1 MPTRTSSARWQGNLK
16 DGAGTMALGTKAY
29 EVPYS
34 FVSRFEEGPGTNPEE
49 LIAAAHAGCFSMAF
63 ANTLAQAG
71 FPPNS
76 VETEATVH
84 LDRTDA
90 GFTITRIDLVTRG
103 DVPGID
109 ESEFVTY
116 AETAKATC
124 PVSRALAAVPE
135 ITVQP
140 TLV

>member
-1 MPTRTSSARWQGNLK
+1 MPTRTSHARWQGDLK
-16 DGAGTMALGTKAY
+16 QGAGSMALGSKAY
-29 EVPYS
+29 EGSYS
-34 FVSRFEEGPGTNPEE
+34 FVSRFEEGQGTNPEE

-63 ANTLAQAG
+63 ANVLSQAG
-71 FPPNS
+71 HTPNS
-76 VETEATVH
+76 IDTDATVH
-84 LDRTDA
+84 LERTEG
-90 GFTITRIDLVTRG
+90 GFGITRIDLVTRG

-109 ESEFVTY
+109 EAEFTKH

-135 ITVQP
+135 ITLQT